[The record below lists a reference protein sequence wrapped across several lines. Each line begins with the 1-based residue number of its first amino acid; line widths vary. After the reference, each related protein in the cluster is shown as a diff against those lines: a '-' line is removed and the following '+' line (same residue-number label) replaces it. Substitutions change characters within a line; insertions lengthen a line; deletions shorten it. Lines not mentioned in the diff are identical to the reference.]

1 VFELVQGAAKSP
13 RAQAEMAKVTQF
25 IDAGPTVADLTRG
38 DAEAAGRLRADLSSR
53 GQMIGAYDLLIAGQ
67 GLARGWTVVTA
78 NTREFARATRL
89 TLEDWTAPPA

>member
-1 VFELVQGAAKSP
+1 
-13 RAQAEMAKVTQF
+13 MAKVQQF